1 MQRFFPSTLLGTG
14 LAGAAWTWPGSVDK
28 GAAKVEDA
36 QANPAVLS
44 RLSDVGIE
52 LADGADADLTPTM
65 HLGADLSSLLALNP
79 RHRRQAEPDPLAV
92 RATGKTELEQASE
105 VFNQRL
111 VEVRNWLALED
122 TVSKLRARGLRVA
135 DVELQLK
142 FNAGVGLRKLG
153 TQAARGDELLHL
165 VPTAHD
171 LFSIS
176 IRDADMALMAR
187 RVTTTTTSTTTTTT
201 AAAATTTPGA
211 PATTQATPVASTTA
225 AIQTKAAM
233 AAAPAPVVD
242 LVRREKSLKMLEK
255 FQENYFRAL
264 PQIYNRKLH
273 GLWEFMQG
281 QIQFL
286 EASHMAA
293 TFPVATKIT
302 LSGSSPHYVGTYPT
316 EGLGELLLRE
326 GFIRGIPAVVARD
339 DDSPTVKI
347 CTNGYTWQKTTIYTD
362 DVVEA
367 EKMRM
372 WKTILTAG
380 GTVYRLVLQNT
391 WF

>member
-1 MQRFFPSTLLGTG
+1 MQRFFPSSLLGTG
-14 LAGAAWTWPGSVDK
+14 SAGAAWAWPGSADRRS
-28 GAAKVEDA
+28 AKVEDT

-44 RLSDVGIE
+44 GLSDVGIE
-52 LADGADADLTPTM
+52 LEDPADAGLAPTM

-79 RHRRQAEPDPLAV
+79 RHRRQAEPDPLAA

-135 DVELQLK
+135 DVEVQLK

-187 RVTTTTTSTTTTTT
+187 RVTTTTTAS
-201 AAAATTTPGA
+201 TTPGA
-211 PATTQATPVASTTA
+211 PATTQATPVAGTTA
-225 AIQTKAAM
+225 AIQPKAVM
-233 AAAPAPVVD
+233 VAAPAPVVD

-264 PQIYNRKLH
+264 PQIHNRRLH

-281 QIQFL
+281 DIQFL

-293 TFPVATKIT
+293 TFPVATTIN
-302 LSGSSPHYVGTYPT
+302 LGGAAPHYVGTYPT
-316 EGLGELLLRE
+316 DGLGDLLLRR
-326 GFIRGIPAVVARD
+326 GFIRGIPAVVAREED
-339 DDSPTVKI
+339 GPTVKI
-347 CTNGYTWQKTTIYTD
+347 CTNGYTWQKTPIYTD
-362 DVVEA
+362 AVVEA
-367 EKMRM
+367 EKMKM

-380 GTVYRLVLQNT
+380 GAVYKLVLQDT